1 MIKRI
6 LDPQEFELLIS
17 DISNLFEFEN
27 ENQGHYFLKHSKETI
42 TNCFGN
48 KHILAWDMF
57 VWANHNGENY
67 DSIIMFFNDKNAK
80 FNERIFSEY
89 LWLSKNP
96 KMGYKLFKEAMNFAR
111 QNKFKYVTMSRVM
124 KHPHSHGVMSF
135 YEKMGFIKDT
145 ETFITEL

>member
-42 TNCFGN
+42 TNCFSN

-124 KHPHSHGVMSF
+124 KHPHSNGVMSF